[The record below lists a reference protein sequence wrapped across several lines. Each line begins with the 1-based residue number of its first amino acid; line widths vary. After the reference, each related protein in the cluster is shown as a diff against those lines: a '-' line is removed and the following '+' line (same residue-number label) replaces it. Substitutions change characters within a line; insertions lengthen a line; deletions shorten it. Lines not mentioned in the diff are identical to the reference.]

1 MIKKAIG
8 QNDHETICILP
19 EIPFTVPRG
28 KYNVYL
34 YRKYLKLHG
43 SSYNY
48 TVNYENINKAFML
61 PMHHRDYIYFV
72 MGFE

>member
-1 MIKKAIG
+1 M
-8 QNDHETICILP
+8 
-19 EIPFTVPRG
+19 
-28 KYNVYL
+28 
-34 YRKYLKLHG
+34 KLHG

-48 TVNYENINKAFML
+48 TINYLNISKAFML